1 MNCAFHQVVFAP
13 PRSGM
18 SVMAALSSLEA
29 FSGAGAGVVLG
40 NNVNARIFAKSATL
54 DPVAGFKL
62 FPEGILGFLQDATG
76 QRLSREQ
83 RGKARELGFACGQG
97 ATLRDLVDA
106 WRTEPEL
113 EAFASA
119 VARVMLP
126 RGMDRG

>member
-1 MNCAFHQVVFAP
+1 MNCAFHQVMFAP

-18 SVMAALSSLEA
+18 SVMASLSCLEA
-29 FSGAGAGVVLG
+29 ISGAGAGVVLG
-40 NNVNARIFAKSATL
+40 NNVNARIFARTSIL
-54 DPVAGFKL
+54 NPVAGFKL

-76 QRLSREQ
+76 ERLSREQ
-83 RGKARELGFACGQG
+83 RGKARELGLARGQG

-113 EAFASA
+113 QAFASA